1 MPLCSLKIVD
11 VGLAVLSIWR
21 FSVDLEPA
29 ETSGGPEAA
38 VLTAADVPEHAAVDR
53 QSRGDAVTRT
63 GDGLVVVELVSSPW
77 RRDVTGSRGLD
88 RGVARQRSAR
98 PGDERQGTVETQA
111 APLAV

>member
-1 MPLCSLKIVD
+1 MPLCETVD
-11 VGLAVLSIWR
+11 VGLAALSIWR

-29 ETSGGPEAA
+29 ETSGGPEA
-38 VLTAADVPEHAAVDR
+38 VLTAAVPDHAAVDG
-53 QSRGDAVTRT
+53 QSRGDGVTRT
-63 GDGLVVVELVSSPW
+63 RDGLVVVELVSSPW